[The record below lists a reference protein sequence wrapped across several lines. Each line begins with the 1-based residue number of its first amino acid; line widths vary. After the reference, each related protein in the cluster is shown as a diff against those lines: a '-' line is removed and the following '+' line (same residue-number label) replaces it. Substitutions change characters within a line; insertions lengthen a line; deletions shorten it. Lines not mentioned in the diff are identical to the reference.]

1 MWTVELAASCTHCA
15 RCLYCR
21 APMPHVTGC
30 ASQATSTLA
39 RRRPLEDIVP
49 VLAHSMCMDTL
60 SLYHKKF
67 LYTKAELKKLV
78 EEQACF
84 ETLVQDARLD

>member
-1 MWTVELAASCTHCA
+1 
-15 RCLYCR
+15 
-21 APMPHVTGC
+21 MP
-30 ASQATSTLA
+30 
-39 RRRPLEDIVP
+39 VP
-49 VLAHSMCMDTL
+49 AHGMCMDKL
-60 SLYHKKF
+60 GVYHKEF

>member
-1 MWTVELAASCTHCA
+1 MDSG
-15 RCLYCR
+15 
-21 APMPHVTGC
+21 TGC
-30 ASQATSTLA
+30 FLHALRPLFVLSCPDAA
-39 RRRPLEDIVP
+39 RNWLCFAGNIYSCSRPLEDIVP